1 VDTLDLSKVQHI
13 HCIGIGGIGLSAIA
27 EVLIN
32 EGFKVSGSDMSE
44 SEKTDQLIAKGA
56 KIYLRHRARNVGE
69 ADLVVYSSAVPPNNP
84 ELEAAAAK
92 GIPAITRAQMLGHL
106 MQQKKVSVAVAGAHG
121 KTTTTSIISLILMNA
136 GLDPTILVG
145 GNLGEINGNV
155 RLGSGEYFV
164 TEACEYMDSFLS
176 LAPMYAVI
184 LNIDSDHLD
193 YFKNIEQIVKS
204 FEKFV
209 RLVPPDGAVVAFDAN
224 PFVTTILR
232 GLDRRVITYGYSNR
246 NDYSA
251 GDIEWNSEGHP
262 SFTVYSGDA
271 ALARVQLAI
280 PGEHNILNALAAFSC
295 CCDMG
300 VSHELIAETLEKF
313 TGTERRFDIKGVT
326 AGGVKIVD
334 DYAHHP
340 EEIAATIRAARKV
353 PHRELW
359 ILFQPH
365 TYTRTLALHDDFAQT
380 LTAAD
385 KVILAEIY
393 AAREKNVHQISSKT
407 IAAEIKAKAPGKDVF
422 FFDTFE
428 DIAKFVYNNAEK
440 DDLVITMGAG
450 DIYKVGELILEF
462 DDESFVKERDIIRG
476 KKID

>member
-1 VDTLDLSKVQHI
+1 M
-13 HCIGIGGIGLSAIA
+13 A
-27 EVLIN
+27 ENEKIDSLIR
-32 EGFKVSGSDMSE
+32 M
-44 SEKTDQLIAKGA
+44 GA
-56 KIYLRHRARNVGE
+56 TVYLRHRAKNIDG
-69 ADLVVYSSAVPPNNP
+69 ADMVIYSAAVAPNNP
-84 ELEAAAAK
+84 ELEAASAK
-92 GIPAITRAQMLGHL
+92 GIPIITRAQMLGYL
-106 MQQKKVSVAVAGAHG
+106 MSQKKYSVAVAGAHG
-121 KTTTTSIISLILMNA
+121 KTTATSMISLILMKA
-136 GLDPTILVG
+136 MFDPTILVG
-145 GNLGEINGNV
+145 GNLAEIGGNV
-155 RLGSGEYFV
+155 RLGGGEYFV

-193 YFKNIEQIVKS
+193 YFKDIDHIVKS

-232 GLDRRVITYGYSNR
+232 GLDRRVITYGYSDR

-251 GDIEWNSEGHP
+251 GDIEWNTEGFP
-262 SFTVYSGDA
+262 SFTIYNAGK
-271 ALARVQLAI
+271 ALTRVQLAV
-280 PGEHNILNALAAFSC
+280 PGEHNILNALASFAC
-295 CCDMG
+295 CHDMG
-300 VSHELIAETLEKF
+300 VDYGVITETLESF
-313 TGTERRFDIKGVT
+313 NGTERRFDVKGVT
-326 AGGVKIVD
+326 LGGVKIID

-340 EEIAATIRAARKV
+340 EEITATIKAARKS

-365 TYTRTLALHDDFAQT
+365 TYTRTLALHDDFAEA
-380 LTAAD
+380 LVAAD

-407 IAAEIKAKAPGKDVF
+407 IASEIKARDAGKDVF

-428 DIAKFVYNNAEK
+428 EIARFVRNNAEK

-450 DIYKVGELILEF
+450 DIYKVGELILEL
-462 DDESFVKERDIIRG
+462 DDEPFVKERGLRR
-476 KKID
+476 ID

>member
-1 VDTLDLSKVQHI
+1 VDTLDLSKVRRI

-27 EVLIN
+27 EILIN
-32 EGFKVSGSDMSE
+32 EGFEVSGSDMSE

-56 KIYLRHRARNVGE
+56 RVYLRHRAKNIDG
-69 ADLVVYSSAVPPNNP
+69 ADLVIYSAAVPPNNP
-84 ELEAAAAK
+84 ELEAAAAA
-92 GIPAITRAQMLGHL
+92 GVPAITRAQMLGHL
-106 MQQKKVSVAVAGAHG
+106 MRGKKDSVAVAGAHG
-121 KTTTTSIISLILMNA
+121 KTTATSMISLILMNA
-136 GLDPTILVG
+136 GLDPTILIG
-145 GNLGEINGNV
+145 GNLGEIGGNV
-155 RLGSGEYFV
+155 RLGGGDYFV

-184 LNIDSDHLD
+184 LNIESDHLD

-209 RLVPPDGAVVAFDAN
+209 RLVPPEGAVIAFDAN

-232 GLDRRVITYGYSNR
+232 GLDRRVITYGYSVR

-251 GDIEWNSEGHP
+251 GDIEWNSEGFP
-262 SFTVYSGDA
+262 SFTVYGGDT

-295 CCDMG
+295 CRHMG
-300 VSHELIAETLEKF
+300 VDHRLIAETLEAF
-313 TGTERRFDIKGVT
+313 TGTERRFDVKGVT
-326 AGGVKIVD
+326 AGGVKIID

-340 EEIAATIRAARKV
+340 EEITATIRAARKT

-359 ILFQPH
+359 VLFQPH
-365 TYTRTLALHDDFAQT
+365 TYTRTLALHDDFART
-380 LTAAD
+380 LADAD

-407 IAAEIKAKAPGKDVF
+407 IAAEVRAMAPGKDVF

-428 DIAKFVYNNAEK
+428 EIAKFVRNNAEK

-450 DIYKVGELILEF
+450 DIYKAGELILEL
-462 DDESFVKERDIIRG
+462 DDESFVKERGIIRG